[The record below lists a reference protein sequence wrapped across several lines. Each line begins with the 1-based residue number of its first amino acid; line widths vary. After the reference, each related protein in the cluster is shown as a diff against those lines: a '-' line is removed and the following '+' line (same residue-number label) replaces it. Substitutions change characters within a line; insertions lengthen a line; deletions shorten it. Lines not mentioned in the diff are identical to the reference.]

1 MNREPTTIPPTI
13 VVIKLPTNSLA
24 QPYHRSTNNMTNFLF
39 YLAINIATCSA
50 FLTPAAKCG
59 LSSSCLQA
67 WDDLYGMVGSLEGP
81 SIAWGYEG
89 PRVGKEETEIK
100 SYDSFEWFRTAI
112 DQTNLKKILTGIGPY
127 TLLAPTDTACQAFEE
142 YLDEDIIKYH
152 IILGKHASNS
162 FSAGG
167 DFKTLNGESL
177 TYTRKYRK
185 DFLDDAIIGMIG
197 EIGQTP
203 YPKDVECD
211 NGLIHA
217 IDRVLVPGYEGVAA
231 HQPKIQQL

>member
-1 MNREPTTIPPTI
+1 
-13 VVIKLPTNSLA
+13 
-24 QPYHRSTNNMTNFLF
+24 
-39 YLAINIATCSA
+39 
-50 FLTPAAKCG
+50 
-59 LSSSCLQA
+59 
-67 WDDLYGMVGSLEGP
+67 MVGSLEGP

-112 DQTNLKKILTGIGPY
+112 DQTNLKKVLTDIGPY